1 MNPPKKEKQTAK
13 MSSLQDG
20 RAYTHTRRKERNS
33 SFFFLNF
40 LVFLAGQDEWFL
52 RNCPCVCVCVCEKE
66 IIQIEETNST
76 RNQME
81 ELREGLYSKMAR
93 ANKQTN
99 RRYIHRQADIHTH
112 THTSV
117 IITRHLS
124 LSSFLFVMDTH
135 TNTLERSLYTT
146 GGGVIR
152 VNVSK
157 RGN

>member
-1 MNPPKKEKQTAK
+1 MEEEKKNGENVIVAR
-13 MSSLQDG
+13 
-20 RAYTHTRRKERNS
+20 RARTHTERERERNL
-33 SFFFLNF
+33 SFFKFPLFFL
-40 LVFLAGQDEWFL
+40 GQDEWFL
-52 RNCPCVCVCVCEKE
+52 RNCPCVCVCEKE
-66 IIQIEETNST
+66 IIQIEDETNST

-99 RRYIHRQADIHTH
+99 RRYIHRQPDTH

-135 TNTLERSLYTT
+135 TQTHSRDAYTQQ
-146 GGGVIR
+146 GG
-152 VNVSK
+152 
-157 RGN
+157 RGNKGKCV